1 MSKTTQKEKSFLNM
15 ANGRTISPWYA
26 IEHLGNTRLA
36 ATIFTLKQD
45 GHNISSETVKSKN
58 KFGDEVSYSIY
69 KLIQD

>member
-1 MSKTTQKEKSFLNM
+1 M

>member
-1 MSKTTQKEKSFLNM
+1 MVEQLAHGM
-15 ANGRTISPWYA
+15 RY
-26 IEHLGNTRLA
+26 LGNTRLA

>member
-1 MSKTTQKEKSFLNM
+1 MSKQTQKERVLNAM

-45 GHNISSETVKSKN
+45 GHNISSETVKK
-58 KFGDEVSYSIY
+58 K
-69 KLIQD
+69 

>member
-1 MSKTTQKEKSFLNM
+1 MVEQL
-15 ANGRTISPWYA
+15 WYA

-45 GHNISSETVKSKN
+45 GHNISSETVKSK

>member
-1 MSKTTQKEKSFLNM
+1 MSKTTQKERVLNAM